1 MRTLKQ
7 WIQVSI
13 CVWAISAVVLPA
25 TVYAHGNAKARHGGI
40 AQMAQD
46 LEFELVAQP
55 DAAVIYVVDHDQP
68 LATKGMSGKL
78 TVLRGSQ
85 KTEAPLQEAG
95 TNQLRATGVK
105 LEKGDKVVATIQ
117 SSKGKTTTVR
127 FVVR

>member
-1 MRTLKQ
+1 MKTLQ
-7 WIQVSI
+7 QLIQVTV
-13 CVWAISAVVLPA
+13 CVWAISAAVLPA
-25 TVYAHGNAKARHGGI
+25 TVHAHGGAKARHGGI
-40 AQMAQD
+40 AQMAHD

-78 TVLRGSQ
+78 TALRGSQ

-117 SSKGKTTTVR
+117 SSQGKTTTVR